1 MNAGNDA
8 NRSFRRA
15 KGSAARN
22 ARKNGKLSASVT
34 SFFNSS
40 SRRVTIG
47 GNLSS
52 FNESDGSLLDD
63 SGHRH
68 ASPHSPSSQQ
78 PHASASRP
86 SDPHRRRGAYAH
98 RRTTTSGASKR
109 GFDGDPVA
117 QLQRS
122 LKYLELPTA
131 LIPEVLKQKLRLDSR
146 FFLLEN
152 SISMGTDHTGNI
164 GKLFS
169 NREVVRTSVSL
180 WEEVV
185 DCMKYQSR
193 LATRNGI
200 ATRIWLVNEP
210 PAGIAQKYTI
220 GKGYSETEAEDLV
233 DILQE
238 IVPSSKEC
246 PLASRV
252 RNLTKYLVKAT
263 EDFDKGKYVN
273 LTICTRGLPTDKHGR
288 SNSDSQ
294 EEFRQAILSLSRGSV
309 PVKIIIRLTTD
320 DDDICDYYNG
330 WDTSIGDVDVLDDWF
345 GESLEVYLHNPW
357 YVTKDCH

>member
-1 MNAGNDA
+1 MA
-8 NRSFRRA
+8 NQESAPPVSCRR
-15 KGSAARN
+15 KGSSSKRG
-22 ARKNGKLSASVT
+22 GKFSASVT
-34 SFFNSS
+34 SFFAA
-40 SRRVTIG
+40 RRDS
-47 GNLSS
+47 GN
-52 FNESDGSLLDD
+52 FNEEDLLDD
-63 SGHRH
+63 SEPRGGGGH
-68 ASPHSPSSQQ
+68 ASPHTTSSRR
-78 PHASASRP
+78 HSRP
-86 SDPHRRRGAYAH
+86 PDPPDSPHNGRRGEHRRAS
-98 RRTTTSGASKR
+98 TSGSSRRASDYSSE
-109 GFDGDPVA
+109 GGDPVA

-122 LKYLELPTA
+122 LKSLELPSA

-152 SISMGTDHTGNI
+152 SISMGTNHTGNI

-169 NREVVRTSVSL
+169 NRQVVRTSVSL

-200 ATRIWLVNEP
+200 LTRIWLVNEP
-210 PAGIAQKYTI
+210 PAGIVHKYTI
-220 GKGYSETEAEDLV
+220 GRGDSKTEAEDLI
-233 DILQE
+233 DDLKK

-273 LTICTRGLPTDKHGR
+273 LTICTRGMPTDKHGR
-288 SNSDSQ
+288 SNSDSR

-357 YVTKDCH
+357 YVT